1 MAGHDAGQALSAQQR
16 ERGEPIR
23 PRQGSEG
30 PGKEEVGGHDRAPQ
44 WAHGTYH
51 GGTEYVTE
59 RLHVAALLLTST
71 GLNNAFLRL
80 SVLRNSGYLFE
91 GLHKQIL
98 SIKLRIQQ
106 ISHPNKAVFCI
117 FKVQIVI

>member
-16 ERGEPIR
+16 KRGEPIR

-30 PGKEEVGGHDRAPQ
+30 PGKEEVGGHDRAAQ

-59 RLHVAALLLTST
+59 RRHVAALAPHLDRAEQCVSEALSAPKLATCLK
-71 GLNNAFLRL
+71 GFINRFYPLNFVFSRFHIPIRLYFVYLRFRL
-80 SVLRNSGYLFE
+80 
-91 GLHKQIL
+91 
-98 SIKLRIQQ
+98 
-106 ISHPNKAVFCI
+106 
-117 FKVQIVI
+117 